1 MDGRTYPLTQFFGS
15 PDIGQTASAQS
26 KIMLVSPT
34 VGVINLVRFVDGDS
48 SSIASER
55 DSLSKIGTS
64 FSKTGYG
71 KNYKSKLNFSR

>member
-1 MDGRTYPLTQFFGS
+1 MDGQTYLLNQFFGS

-26 KIMLVSPT
+26 KVMLVSPT
-34 VGVINLVRFVDGDS
+34 VGVINLVRFVDGES

-55 DSLSKIGTS
+55 DSLSMVGTS
-64 FSKTGYG
+64 FSKTGYR